1 METTISAGVSGI
13 RKVLVPSILINI
25 LSLAVP
31 LTVLQIYDRII
42 PNQSYGTATLLL
54 LGATL
59 AVLLDALLRYVRS
72 WILAAESANME
83 KARYASAVRV
93 LASAP
98 TAEIKQLK
106 VGGVQNGLESISKIK
121 DIYSGGLLSGL
132 IDIPFALLFLFLIYY
147 VGGALVLVPVIVWA
161 VTFSLVWLSGKRAKR
176 RSQKHAELDDLRAGF
191 LVKLSRN
198 LLGIKRQASEY
209 RTFSTFKKLNQ
220 KYRLITAD
228 DERKNAFAQE
238 CIYLASLGTSVVLV
252 IAGASHVLSGELTT
266 GGLAACSILAGRAV
280 APLTALTNLNIRYAN
295 MQTSIQSVRELLTL
309 SAQKESL
316 PDNLESFRQ
325 VAYRDIEF
333 DRYGKIY
340 SISHELASG
349 RIALIEHR
357 NNEVSGQ
364 ALAAMAGVNT
374 LAGGEVFI
382 NDITVDPHSM
392 ASITSYVSARGSIL
406 QGSILDNL
414 CGFNPELSEKA
425 LSYSKQLGLYD
436 VLTQLPDGLETKLA
450 QLPTIPLSHS
460 SMRLINLCFQLA
472 KPTPLLFIDKP
483 EIDLDIDT
491 WPKLAAVLENEA
503 STGRTIALVTHNT
516 VFKQLKTDL
525 INISE
530 AKMGERGES
539 NE

>member
-1 METTISAGVSGI
+1 METTLSAGVSGI
-13 RKVLVPSILINI
+13 RKVLIPSILINI

-72 WILAAESANME
+72 WVLAAESANME

-147 VGGALVLVPVIVWA
+147 VGGALVLVPVIVWT
-161 VTFSLVWLSGKRAKR
+161 VTFSIVWLSGKRAKR

-191 LVKLSRN
+191 LVNLSRN

-220 KYRLITAD
+220 KYRLIMAD

-252 IAGASHVLSGELTT
+252 IAGASHVLSGEMTT

-316 PDNLESFRQ
+316 PASIESLRQ
-325 VAYRDIEF
+325 IAYRDIEF
-333 DRYGKIY
+333 DRYGKTY
-340 SISHELASG
+340 SINHELACG

-374 LAGGEVFI
+374 VIGGKVLI
-382 NDITVDPHSM
+382 DDITSDPYSM

-503 STGRTIALVTHNT
+503 SSGRSIALVTHNPL
-516 VFKQLKTDL
+516 FKQLTSDV
-525 INISE
+525 ISVSE
-530 AKMGERGES
+530 AKTDERGEP

>member
-1 METTISAGVSGI
+1 M
-13 RKVLVPSILINI
+13 INI

-147 VGGALVLVPVIVWA
+147 VGGALVLVPVTVWA
-161 VTFSLVWLSGKRAKR
+161 VTFSIVWLSGKRAKR

-220 KYRLITAD
+220 RYRLITAD

-309 SAQKESL
+309 SAKEESL

-325 VAYRDIEF
+325 ISYRDIEF
-333 DRYGKIY
+333 DRYGKAY
-340 SISHELASG
+340 FISHELAFG
-349 RIALIEHR
+349 CIALIEHS

-374 LAGGEVFI
+374 LSGGKVLI
-382 NDITVDPHSM
+382 DDLTVEPHSM

-491 WPKLAAVLENEA
+491 WPKLAAVLESEA
-503 STGRTIALVTHNT
+503 RSGRSIALVTHNPL
-516 VFKQLKTDL
+516 FKQLTSDV
-525 INISE
+525 ISVSE
-530 AKMGERGES
+530 RMAGERGES

>member
-1 METTISAGVSGI
+1 METTLSAGVSGI

-228 DERKNAFAQE
+228 DERKNALAQE

-382 NDITVDPHSM
+382 NDITVDPYSM

-491 WPKLAAVLENEA
+491 WPKLATVLENEA

>member
-1 METTISAGVSGI
+1 METTLSAGLSGI
-13 RKVLVPSILINI
+13 RKVLIPSILINI

-54 LGATL
+54 FGATV
-59 AVLLDALLRYVRS
+59 AVILDAFLRFARS
-72 WILAAESANME
+72 WILAAESSNME

-93 LASAP
+93 LASSP
-98 TAEIKQLK
+98 TAEIKKLK

-132 IDIPFALLFLFLIYY
+132 IDVPFALLFLFLIYY
-147 VGGALVLVPVIVWA
+147 VGGALVLVPLTVWAITFSIVW
-161 VTFSLVWLSGKRAKR
+161 FSGKRAKR
-176 RSQKHAELDDLRAGF
+176 RSEKHAQLDDLRAGF
-191 LVKLSRN
+191 LIGLSRN
-198 LLGIKRQASEY
+198 LLGIKRQATEY
-209 RTFSTFKKLNQ
+209 RTFSTFKKINQ

-295 MQTSIQSVRELLTL
+295 MQTSIQSVQELLKLTPHKEGL
-309 SAQKESL
+309 SCDL
-316 PDNLESFRQ
+316 TSFNR
-325 VAYRDIEF
+325 VAYQNVIF
-333 DRYGKIY
+333 KRYGKNITLNTELNSGKIY
-340 SISHELASG
+340 
-349 RIALIEHR
+349 LIEHP
-357 NNEVSGQ
+357 NSEIAGQ
-364 ALAAMAGVNT
+364 TLAVMAGVNT
-374 LAGGEVFI
+374 IIDGEVS
-382 NDITVDPHSM
+382 VDQVVTDPNSM
-392 ASITSYVSARGSIL
+392 TAITSYLSSRGSIL

-414 CGFNPELSEKA
+414 CGFNPELSERA

-450 QLPTIPLSHS
+450 DIPTIPLSHS
-460 SMRLINLCFQLA
+460 SIRLINLCFQLA
-472 KPTPLLFIDKP
+472 KPTPLLLIDKP

-491 WPKLAAVLENEA
+491 WPKLAAVLENE
-503 STGRTIALVTHNT
+503 SSNGRTLALVTHNR
-516 VFKQLKTDL
+516 VFKQLVSQTITVD
-525 INISE
+525 E
-530 AKMGERGES
+530 TGENQRGASDE
-539 NE
+539 

>member
-1 METTISAGVSGI
+1 METTLSAGVSGI
-13 RKVLVPSILINI
+13 RKVLIPSILINI

-147 VGGALVLVPVIVWA
+147 VGGALVLVPVIVWT
-161 VTFSLVWLSGKRAKR
+161 VTFSIVWLSGKRAKR

-191 LVKLSRN
+191 LVNLSRN

-220 KYRLITAD
+220 KYRLIMAD

-252 IAGASHVLSGELTT
+252 IAGASHVLSGEMTT

-316 PDNLESFRQ
+316 PASIESLRQ
-325 VAYRDIEF
+325 IAYRDIEF
-333 DRYGKIY
+333 DRYGKTY
-340 SISHELASG
+340 SINHELACG

-374 LAGGEVFI
+374 VIGGKVLI
-382 NDITVDPHSM
+382 DDITSDPYSM

-503 STGRTIALVTHNT
+503 SSGRSIALVTHNPL
-516 VFKQLKTDL
+516 FKQLTSDV
-525 INISE
+525 ISVSE
-530 AKMGERGES
+530 AKTDERGEP

>member
-1 METTISAGVSGI
+1 METTLSAGVSGI
-13 RKVLVPSILINI
+13 RKVLIPSILINI

-59 AVLLDALLRYVRS
+59 AVLLDALLRYIRS

-147 VGGALVLVPVIVWA
+147 VGGALVLVPFIVWT
-161 VTFSLVWLSGKRAKR
+161 VTFLIVWQSGNRAKR

-220 KYRLITAD
+220 RYRLITAD

-252 IAGASHVLSGELTT
+252 IAGASHVLSGEMTT

-295 MQTSIQSVRELLTL
+295 MQTSVQSVRELLTL

-316 PDNLESFRQ
+316 PDNIESFRQ
-325 VAYRDIEF
+325 IAYHDIEF
-333 DRYGKIY
+333 DRYGKTY
-340 SISHELASG
+340 SFSHELVCG
-349 RIALIEHR
+349 RIALVEHR

-374 LAGGEVFI
+374 IADGKVLI
-382 NDITVDPHSM
+382 DDLTVDPHSI
-392 ASITSYVSARGSIL
+392 ASITSYISARGSIL

-491 WPKLAAVLENEA
+491 WPKLAAVLESEA
-503 STGRTIALVTHNT
+503 SSGRSIALVTHNPL
-516 VFKQLKTDL
+516 FKQLTSDV
-525 INISE
+525 ISVSE
-530 AKMGERGES
+530 GMAGERGES

>member
-1 METTISAGVSGI
+1 METTLSAGVSGI

-161 VTFSLVWLSGKRAKR
+161 VTFSIVWLSGKRAKR

-349 RIALIEHR
+349 RIVLIEHR

-460 SMRLINLCFQLA
+460 SIRLINLCFQLA

-516 VFKQLKTDL
+516 AFKQLKTDL

>member
-1 METTISAGVSGI
+1 METTLSAGVSGI

-25 LSLAVP
+25 LSLAMP

-161 VTFSLVWLSGKRAKR
+161 VTFSIVWLSGKRAKR

-349 RIALIEHR
+349 RIVLIEHR

-460 SMRLINLCFQLA
+460 SIRLINLCFQLA

-516 VFKQLKTDL
+516 AFKQLKTDL

>member
-1 METTISAGVSGI
+1 MDLGRGVRQHGKSTLFLGGS
-13 RKVLVPSILINI
+13 R
-25 LSLAVP
+25 ARQRTYGGDQ
-31 LTVLQIYDRII
+31 TVK
-42 PNQSYGTATLLL
+42 
-54 LGATL
+54 
-59 AVLLDALLRYVRS
+59 S
-72 WILAAESANME
+72 WRRT
-83 KARYASAVRV
+83 KW
-93 LASAP
+93 
-98 TAEIKQLK
+98 
-106 VGGVQNGLESISKIK
+106 LESISKIK

-147 VGGALVLVPVIVWA
+147 VGGALVLVPVIVWT
-161 VTFSLVWLSGKRAKR
+161 VTFSIVWLSGKRAKR

-252 IAGASHVLSGELTT
+252 IAGASHVLSGEMTT

-309 SAQKESL
+309 SAKEDSL
-316 PDNLESFRQ
+316 PDNIESFRQ
-325 VAYRDIEF
+325 IAYRDIEF
-333 DRYGKIY
+333 DRYGKTY
-340 SISHELASG
+340 SISHELACG
-349 RIALIEHR
+349 RIALVEHR

-374 LAGGEVFI
+374 VVGGKVLI
-382 NDITVDPHSM
+382 DNIKSDPHSM

-491 WPKLAAVLENEA
+491 WPKLAAVLANEA
-503 STGRTIALVTHNT
+503 SSGRSIALVTHNPL
-516 VFKQLKTDL
+516 FKQLTSDV
-525 INISE
+525 ISVSE
-530 AKMGERGES
+530 GMAGERGES

>member
-1 METTISAGVSGI
+1 METTLSAGVSGI

-161 VTFSLVWLSGKRAKR
+161 VTFSIVWLSGKRAKR

-491 WPKLAAVLENEA
+491 WPKLATVLENEA

>member
-1 METTISAGVSGI
+1 METTLSAGVSGI
-13 RKVLVPSILINI
+13 RKVLIPSILINI

-59 AVLLDALLRYVRS
+59 AVLLDALLRYIRS

-98 TAEIKQLK
+98 TAEIKQVK

-147 VGGALVLVPVIVWA
+147 VGGALVLVPVIVWT
-161 VTFSLVWLSGKRAKR
+161 VTFSIVWLSGKRAKR
-176 RSQKHAELDDLRAGF
+176 RSQKHAELDNLRAGF
-191 LVKLSRN
+191 LVNLSRN

-252 IAGASHVLSGELTT
+252 IAGASHVLSGEMTT

-295 MQTSIQSVRELLTL
+295 MQTSVQSVRELLTL
-309 SAQKESL
+309 SAQKENL
-316 PDNLESFRQ
+316 PDNIESFRQ
-325 VAYRDIEF
+325 IAYRDIEF
-333 DRYGKIY
+333 DRYGKTY
-340 SISHELASG
+340 SISHELACG
-349 RIALIEHR
+349 RIALVEHR

-374 LAGGEVFI
+374 VIGGKVLI
-382 NDITVDPHSM
+382 DDITSDPYSM

-503 STGRTIALVTHNT
+503 SSGRSIALVTHNPL
-516 VFKQLKTDL
+516 FKQLTSD
-525 INISE
+525 IISVSE
-530 AKMGERGES
+530 AKTDERGEP

>member
-1 METTISAGVSGI
+1 
-13 RKVLVPSILINI
+13 
-25 LSLAVP
+25 
-31 LTVLQIYDRII
+31 
-42 PNQSYGTATLLL
+42 
-54 LGATL
+54 
-59 AVLLDALLRYVRS
+59 
-72 WILAAESANME
+72 ME

-147 VGGALVLVPVIVWA
+147 VGGALVLVPVIVWT
-161 VTFSLVWLSGKRAKR
+161 VTFSIVWLSGKRAKR

-191 LVKLSRN
+191 LVNLSRN

-220 KYRLITAD
+220 KYRLIMAD

-252 IAGASHVLSGELTT
+252 IAGASHVLSGEMTT

-316 PDNLESFRQ
+316 PASIESLRQ
-325 VAYRDIEF
+325 IAYRDIEF
-333 DRYGKIY
+333 DRYGKTY
-340 SISHELASG
+340 SINHELACG

-374 LAGGEVFI
+374 VIGGKVLI
-382 NDITVDPHSM
+382 DDITSDPYSM

-503 STGRTIALVTHNT
+503 SSGRSIALVTHNPL
-516 VFKQLKTDL
+516 FKQLTSDV
-525 INISE
+525 ISVSE
-530 AKMGERGES
+530 AKTDERGEP